1 MTTGPPENSALGD
14 RSVTHP
20 LVTYR
25 VVCAQNQRDLYHRVG
40 NVARED
46 SVLSTMQDVPLL
58 ISRILTHGSTVHGS
72 SRVTTWTGESEPH
85 RRTFAEIGARAAR
98 LAHALRDELGVTG
111 DDRVGTL
118 MWNNSEHVEAYFAV
132 PSMGA
137 VLHTLNLRLPA
148 EQLVWIVNHAADKVV
163 IVNGSL
169 VPLLA
174 PLLPQ
179 LPTVEHIVVSGPGD
193 RAPLAGAA
201 ARVHEYEELIA
212 GRPDHY
218 DWPELDERQAAAMCY
233 TSGTTGEPKGVVYS
247 HRSVYL
253 HSMQV
258 NMAQSMGLTDQDT
271 SLVVVPQFHVNAW
284 GLPHATFMTGVN
296 LLMPDRFLQPAPL
309 AEMIES
315 ERPTHAAA
323 VPTIWQGLL
332 GELTARPR
340 DVSSLA
346 QVTIG
351 GAACPPSL
359 MTAFDKLGMRVCH
372 AWGMTETSP
381 LGTVARPPAHAA
393 GTDEEFRYRVTQGR
407 FPAGVEAR
415 LTGPDG
421 ARLPWDGESAG
432 ELEVRGPWIAG
443 AYYNGPDAEPLR
455 PGDKFSADGW
465 LKTGD
470 VGTISP
476 DGYLTLTD
484 RAKDVI
490 KSGGEWI
497 SSVELENALMSH
509 PDVAEA
515 AVVAVPDDKWGER
528 PLATVVLRPG
538 ASADFLALRTFLAEE
553 VRIARWQLPERWTTV
568 ESVPKTSVGKFD
580 KKVLR
585 RRYAEGELEV
595 TRL

>member
-1 MTTGPPENSALGD
+1 MSP
-14 RSVTHP
+14 
-20 LVTYR
+20 
-25 VVCAQNQRDLYHRVG
+25 
-40 NVARED
+40 RED
-46 SVLSTMQDVPLL
+46 AVLSTMQDVPLL
-58 ISRILTHGSTVHGS
+58 ISRIVTHGARVHGTS
-72 SRVTTWTGESEPH
+72 QVTTWTGEGAPQ
-85 RRTFAEIGARAAR
+85 RRSYAEIGDRTAQ
-98 LAHALRDELGVTG
+98 LAHALREDLGITG
-111 DDRVGTL
+111 DDRVATL
-118 MWNNSEHVEAYFAV
+118 MWNNAEHVEAYFAI

-148 EQLVWIVNHAADKVV
+148 EQLVFIVNHAADRV
-163 IVNGSL
+163 IIANGSL
-169 VPLLA
+169 LPLLA

-193 RAPLAGAA
+193 RSLLSGTSAQ
-201 ARVHEYEELIA
+201 VHEYEELLE
-212 GRPDHY
+212 GKPTDY
-218 DWPELDERQAAAMCY
+218 DWPELDERTAAAMCY
-233 TSGTTGEPKGVVYS
+233 TSGTTGDPKGVVYS
-247 HRSVYL
+247 HRSIYL

-258 NMAQSMGLTDQDT
+258 CMAQSMGLTDEDT

-296 LLMPDRFLQPAPL
+296 MLMPDRFLQPAPL

-332 GELTARPR
+332 AELHAKPR
-340 DVSSLA
+340 DVSSLT

-351 GAACPPSL
+351 GSACPPSL
-359 MTAFDKLGMRVCH
+359 MEAFDELGMRVCH

-381 LGTVARPPAHAA
+381 LGTVARPPAHVV
-393 GTDEEFRYRVTQGR
+393 GTDEEFAYRLTQGR

-415 LTGPDG
+415 LTGPG
-421 ARLPWDGESAG
+421 GERLPWDGESAG

-443 AYYNGPDAEPLR
+443 AYYGGQGAEVLR
-455 PGDKFSADGW
+455 PADKFSEDGW

-470 VGTISP
+470 VGTISS
-476 DGYLTLTD
+476 DGFLTLTD

-497 SSVELENALMSH
+497 SSVDLENALMSH

-515 AVVAVPDDKWGER
+515 AVVAVPDEKWGER
-528 PLATVVLRPG
+528 PLATVVLKEG
-538 ASADFLALRTFLAEE
+538 STADFSTLRAFLADEGK
-553 VRIARWQLPERWTTV
+553 IAKWQLPERWTII
-568 ESVPKTSVGKFD
+568 EAVPKTSVGKFD

-585 RRYAEGELEV
+585 RKYAAGDLDV
-595 TRL
+595 TQL

>member
-1 MTTGPPENSALGD
+1 M
-14 RSVTHP
+14 
-20 LVTYR
+20 
-25 VVCAQNQRDLYHRVG
+25 
-40 NVARED
+40 
-46 SVLSTMQDVPLL
+46 LSTMQDVPLL
-58 ISRILTHGSTVHGS
+58 ISRILTHGSAVHGE
-72 SRVTTWTGESEPH
+72 SRVTTWTGEAEPH
-85 RRTFAEIGARAAR
+85 HRTFAEIGARSAQ
-98 LAHALRDELGVTG
+98 LAHALRDGLGVRD
-111 DDRVGTL
+111 DDRVATL
-118 MWNNSEHVEAYFAV
+118 MWNNAEHVEAYYAI

-148 EQLVWIVNHAADKVV
+148 EQLVWIVNHAADRVV

-169 VPLLA
+169 IPLLA
-174 PLLPQ
+174 PLLTK

-193 RAPLAGAA
+193 RAPLEGAT

-212 GRPDHY
+212 GRPTAY

-233 TSGTTGEPKGVVYS
+233 TSGTTGDPKGVVYS

-258 NMAQSMGLTDQDT
+258 NMAESMGLTDQDT

-284 GLPHATFMTGVN
+284 GLPHAAFMTGVN
-296 LLMPDRFLQPAPL
+296 MLMPDRFLQPAPL
-309 AEMIES
+309 AEMIEQV
-315 ERPTHAAA
+315 RPTHAAA

-332 GELTARPR
+332 AELTARPR
-340 DVSSLA
+340 DVSALV

-351 GAACPPSL
+351 GSACPPSL
-359 MTAFDKLGMRVCH
+359 MEAFDALGMRVCH

-381 LGTVARPPAHAA
+381 LGTVARPPAHAV
-393 GTDEEFRYRVTQGR
+393 GTDEEFGYRLTQGR
-407 FPAGVEAR
+407 FAVGVEAR
-415 LTGPDG
+415 LTGPG
-421 ARLPWDGESAG
+421 GERIPWDGESAG

-443 AYYNGPDAEPLR
+443 AYYNGPDGEPLR
-455 PGDKFSADGW
+455 PADKFSEDGW

-476 DGYLTLTD
+476 DGFLTLTD

-528 PLATVVLRPG
+528 PLATVVLREG
-538 ASADFLALRTFLAEE
+538 ASADFETLRAFLAEE
-553 VRIARWQLPERWTTV
+553 GKIARWQLPERWTIIPT
-568 ESVPKTSVGKFD
+568 VPKTSVGKFD

-585 RRYAEGELEV
+585 RQYAAGDLDV
-595 TRL
+595 TRLG

>member
-1 MTTGPPENSALGD
+1 M
-14 RSVTHP
+14 
-20 LVTYR
+20 
-25 VVCAQNQRDLYHRVG
+25 
-40 NVARED
+40 
-46 SVLSTMQDVPLL
+46 LSTMQDVPLTVT
-58 ISRILTHGSTVHGS
+58 RILLHGVRVHGRS
-72 SRVTTWTGESEPH
+72 QIITWTGEGEPQ
-85 RRTFAEIGARAAR
+85 RRSFAEAGARAVR
-98 LAHALRDELGVTG
+98 LANALRDELGVRG
-111 DDRVGTL
+111 DDRVATL
-118 MWNNSEHVEAYFAV
+118 MWNNAEHVEAYFAV
-132 PSMGA
+132 PAMGA

-148 EQLVWIVNHAADKVV
+148 EQLAWIVNHAADRVI

-169 VPLLA
+169 IPLLA

-179 LPTVEHIVVSGPGD
+179 LTTVEHIVVSGPGD
-193 RAPLAGAA
+193 RTPLDGAH
-201 ARVHEYEELIA
+201 ARVHEYEDLIA
-212 GRPDHY
+212 DRPATY

-233 TSGTTGEPKGVVYS
+233 TSGTTGDPKGVVYS
-247 HRSVYL
+247 HRSIYL

-258 NMAQSMGLTDQDT
+258 NMTQSMGLTDQDT

-296 LLMPDRFLQPAPL
+296 MLMPDRFLQPAPL
-309 AEMIES
+309 AEMIER

-332 GELTARPR
+332 AELTARPR

-351 GAACPPSL
+351 GSACPPSL
-359 MTAFDKLGMRVCH
+359 MQAFDKLGMRVCH

-381 LGTVARPPAHAA
+381 LGTVARPPAHAV
-393 GTDEEFRYRVTQGR
+393 GTDEEFGYRLTQGR

-415 LTGPDG
+415 LTGPG
-421 ARLPWDGESAG
+421 GERLPWDGESAG

-455 PGDKFSADGW
+455 PADKFSEDGW

-476 DGYLTLTD
+476 EGFLTLTD

-497 SSVELENALMSH
+497 SSVDLENALMSH

-515 AVVAVPDDKWGER
+515 AVVAVPDDRWGER
-528 PLATVVLRPG
+528 PLATVVLREG
-538 ASADFLALRTFLAEE
+538 ASVGFETLRDFLAVEGK
-553 VRIARWQLPERWTTV
+553 IAKWQLPERWTII

-585 RRYAEGELEV
+585 RQYAAGELDV
-595 TRL
+595 TRF

>member
-1 MTTGPPENSALGD
+1 M
-14 RSVTHP
+14 
-20 LVTYR
+20 
-25 VVCAQNQRDLYHRVG
+25 
-40 NVARED
+40 
-46 SVLSTMQDVPLL
+46 LSTMQDVPLTVT
-58 ISRILTHGSTVHGS
+58 RILLHGVRVHGRS
-72 SRVTTWTGESEPH
+72 QIITWTGEGEP
-85 RRTFAEIGARAAR
+85 RRRSFAESGARAVQ
-98 LAHALRDELGVTG
+98 LANALHDDLGVRG
-111 DDRVGTL
+111 DDRVATL
-118 MWNNSEHVEAYFAV
+118 MWNNAEHVEAYFAI

-148 EQLVWIVNHAADKVV
+148 EQLVWIVNHAADRVI

-169 VPLLA
+169 LPLLA
-174 PLLPQ
+174 PLLPH
-179 LPTVEHIVVSGPGD
+179 LPTVEHLVVSGPGD
-193 RAPLAGAA
+193 RSVLDGAH
-201 ARVHEYEELIA
+201 ARVHDYEELIA
-212 GRPDHY
+212 GKPAVY

-233 TSGTTGEPKGVVYS
+233 TSGTTGDPKGVVYS
-247 HRSVYL
+247 HRSIYL

-258 NMAQSMGLTDQDT
+258 NMTESIGLTDRDT

-284 GLPHATFMTGVN
+284 GLPHATFMCGVN

-309 AEMIES
+309 ARMIES

-332 GELTARPR
+332 AELSARPR

-346 QVTIG
+346 HVTIG
-351 GAACPPSL
+351 GSACPPSL
-359 MTAFDKLGMRVCH
+359 MEAFDTLGMRVCH

-381 LGTVARPPAHAA
+381 LGTVSRPPAHVM
-393 GTDEEFRYRVTQGR
+393 GTEEEFGYRLTQGR
-407 FPAGVEAR
+407 FPVGVEAR
-415 LTGPDG
+415 LSGPG
-421 ARLPWDGESAG
+421 GERLPWDGESAG

-455 PGDKFSADGW
+455 PADKFSEDGW

-484 RAKDVI
+484 RSKDVI

-497 SSVELENALMSH
+497 SSVDLENALMCH

-528 PLATVVLRPG
+528 PLATVVLKEG
-538 ASADFLALRTFLAEE
+538 AAADFATLRLFLAEE
-553 VRIARWQLPERWTTV
+553 GRIAKWQLPERWTII

-585 RRYAEGELEV
+585 RQYAEGELDV
-595 TRL
+595 TEI

>member
-1 MTTGPPENSALGD
+1 M
-14 RSVTHP
+14 
-20 LVTYR
+20 
-25 VVCAQNQRDLYHRVG
+25 
-40 NVARED
+40 
-46 SVLSTMQDVPLL
+46 LSTMQDVPLL
-58 ISRILTHGSTVHGS
+58 ISRILTHGSRVHGTS
-72 SRVTTWTGESEPH
+72 QVTTWTGEGDPH
-85 RRTFAEIGARAAR
+85 RRSFAEIGERAAQ
-98 LAHALRDELGVTG
+98 LAHALRDELGVAD
-111 DDRVGTL
+111 DDRVATL
-118 MWNNSEHVEAYFAV
+118 MWNNAEHVEAYFAI

-137 VLHTLNLRLPA
+137 VLHTLNLRLPP

-169 VPLLA
+169 LPLLA
-174 PLLPQ
+174 PLLDK
-179 LPTVEHIVVSGPGD
+179 LPTLEHIVVSGPGD
-193 RAPLAGAA
+193 RSVLAGAH

-212 GRPDHY
+212 DRPRAF
-218 DWPELDERQAAAMCY
+218 DWPELDERTAASMCY
-233 TSGTTGEPKGVVYS
+233 TSGTTGDPKGVVYS
-247 HRSVYL
+247 HRSIYL

-258 NMAQSMGLTDQDT
+258 NMTQSMGLTDQDT

-315 ERPTHAAA
+315 EKPTHAAA

-332 GELTARPR
+332 AELTAKPR
-340 DVSSLA
+340 DVSSLV

-351 GAACPPSL
+351 GSACPPSL
-359 MTAFDKLGMRVCH
+359 MKAFDELGMRVCH

-381 LGTVARPPAHAA
+381 LGTVARPPAHAV
-393 GTDEEFRYRVTQGR
+393 GTDEEFAYRLTQGR
-407 FPAGVEAR
+407 FPASVEAR
-415 LTGPDG
+415 LTGPG
-421 ARLPWDGESAG
+421 GERLPWDGESAG

-455 PGDKFSADGW
+455 PADKFSEDGW

-470 VGTISP
+470 VGTISA
-476 DGYLTLTD
+476 DGFLTLTD

-509 PDVAEA
+509 PEVAEA
-515 AVVAVPDDKWGER
+515 AVVAVPDEKWGER
-528 PLATVVLRPG
+528 PLATVVLKEG
-538 ASADFLALRTFLAEE
+538 STADFETLRAFLASDACK
-553 VRIARWQLPERWTTV
+553 IAKWQLPERWSIV
-568 ESVPKTSVGKFD
+568 EAVPKTSVGKFD

-585 RRYAEGELEV
+585 RRYAEGDLDV

>member
-1 MTTGPPENSALGD
+1 M
-14 RSVTHP
+14 
-20 LVTYR
+20 
-25 VVCAQNQRDLYHRVG
+25 
-40 NVARED
+40 
-46 SVLSTMQDVPLL
+46 LSTMQDVPLL
-58 ISRILTHGSTVHGS
+58 ISRILTHGSAIHGTS
-72 SRVTTWTGESEPH
+72 QVITWTGEGEPQ
-85 RRTFAEIGARAAR
+85 RRSYAEIGDRAAQ
-98 LAHALRDELGVTG
+98 LAHALREDLGVED
-111 DDRVGTL
+111 DDRVATL
-118 MWNNSEHVEAYFAV
+118 MWNNAEHVEAYFGI

-148 EQLVWIVNHAADKVV
+148 EQLVFIVNHAADRV
-163 IVNGSL
+163 IIANGSL
-169 VPLLA
+169 LPLLA
-174 PLLPQ
+174 PLLPH
-179 LPTVEHIVVSGPGD
+179 LPTVEHVVVSGPGD
-193 RAPLAGAA
+193 RSLLEGASVQ
-201 ARVHEYEELIA
+201 VHEYDELIA
-212 GRPDHY
+212 GKPTTY
-218 DWPELDERQAAAMCY
+218 DWPELDERAAAAMCY
-233 TSGTTGEPKGVVYS
+233 TSGTTGDPKGVIYS
-247 HRSVYL
+247 HRSIYL

-332 GELTARPR
+332 GELHAKPR
-340 DVSSLA
+340 DVSSLT

-351 GAACPPSL
+351 GSACPPSL
-359 MTAFDKLGMRVCH
+359 MEAFDKLGMRVCH

-381 LGTVARPPAHAA
+381 LGTIARPPAAVV
-393 GTDEEFRYRVTQGR
+393 GTDEEFAYRLTQGR

-415 LTGPDG
+415 LTGPG
-421 ARLPWDGESAG
+421 GERLPWDGESAG

-443 AYYNGPDAEPLR
+443 AYYGGQGTELLR
-455 PGDKFSADGW
+455 PADKFSEDGW

-470 VGTISP
+470 VGTISH
-476 DGYLTLTD
+476 DGFLTLTD

-497 SSVELENALMSH
+497 SSVDLENALMSH
-509 PDVAEA
+509 PAVAEA

-528 PLATVVLRPG
+528 PLATVVLREG
-538 ASADFLALRTFLAEE
+538 VTADFASLRTFLAEE
-553 VRIARWQLPERWTTV
+553 GKIAKWQLPERWTII

-585 RRYAEGELEV
+585 RQYAEGALDV
-595 TRL
+595 TQL